1 MRAVL
6 VFDMPDVC
14 DEDKCPLCYDGAIC
28 AYTGRRIIEGWGKP
42 NSCPLRPLPKVKT
55 REEEKAKDPLNED
68 LFYDD
73 FIRGWNDC
81 IDAITGDADADS

>member
-42 NSCPLRPLPKVKT
+42 NSCPLRPLPHKLQADWYTDGYK
-55 REEEKAKDPLNED
+55 EGFNACL
-68 LFYDD
+68 
-73 FIRGWNDC
+73 
-81 IDAITGDADADS
+81 DAITGETE